1 MVVMVM
7 VAVCGEV
14 SEGQNTTGSLAPH
27 PRPHAPLIPP
37 PPSLFPSF
45 LLLLILITHTN
56 AREEEEEDAD
66 PLDRFFLFLSPR

>member
-1 MVVMVM
+1 MVM

-27 PRPHAPLIPP
+27 PRPPPLIPP